1 MASFSAPFIRR
12 PVATLML
19 NLSLLVFGFLGLQR
33 LPVRELPDIDPPIVN
48 VLTVLPG
55 ASAEVVETELTER
68 LEDVIAG
75 VEGIKRLTSV
85 SREQVSSITIEF
97 NQNVDVDVAAQDVR
111 DQVARVRGSL
121 PSDAEDAIVSKQDA
135 NARPVMWISFFSD
148 ELDTMELTRIADEQ
162 VRERLQT
169 VPGVSNVIIGGEKRR
184 AMRLWLHSERM
195 AARGVTVQDVRQALD
210 EQNVELPSGR
220 LESLDLEMTI
230 QTRAQLRSPEEFDRM
245 VIRQDGDA
253 VIRFGDI
260 GEAEWG
266 VEDERAIAR
275 FTGRPS
281 VGLGVIRQSRAN
293 TLEVAEG
300 IKTMMEE
307 IAPTLPDSIQFAF
320 PYDESIF
327 IESAVIE
334 VWKTLAIAFVLVV
347 FTIFIFLRSLRS
359 TLIPAVAIPFSIMAT
374 FGGMY
379 VIGFSIN
386 IFTLLALVLAIGLVV
401 DDAIVVLENIYRH
414 LEEGKK
420 PMEAAFMAMDEISFA
435 VIATTLS
442 LVSVFLPLAFI
453 GGVTGR
459 LLLEF
464 AVALSFAVI
473 MSSLV
478 ALTLAPMLGARILR
492 EVKPEDHG
500 KLYQFFERRLDAIT
514 RSYVGALRYSLN
526 HRPTLLF
533 LALFSLILSGYF
545 FTNLEQEFLPSED
558 KGRLLALAFTQEG
571 ATPAFTDRMVRQ
583 IEDILLD
590 TPEVEAFF
598 TAIALPFDGPGSATQ
613 AFVFVRLT
621 SGERRHVR
629 DVVGG
634 PNGLAARFWMEVE
647 GAIAIP
653 IMPQAVDVRFG
664 QPFALILQHPDL
676 TRLDTVTQ
684 EISGELRRAGFLANV
699 RQTFELNKPEIRVEF
714 DRDRASALGISLEEI
729 SRTLQI
735 KFGGLEVSSL
745 QRGGRQY
752 EVIARLREENRM
764 SPDDLT
770 SLHVR
775 SAAGELIPLDSL
787 VNVEVGTGPNR
798 IERFQRRRSVTIEA
812 TPAGV
817 PLGRAVEQAEALL
830 AEHLP
835 EDVTYAWSGEA
846 LDLQESSADIYAF
859 FFLAIIVV
867 YMVLAAQF
875 ESLVHP
881 FTVMLSLPLAFVG
894 AFAGLYMLSWVN
906 FAGEQLHG
914 WVNFAPEVPG
924 FARVLQR
931 MVPRIPSM
939 NINIFSQVGLILL
952 VGLVTKNSIL
962 LVEFANQLVDKGL
975 DAKAA
980 MLEAGEKRL
989 RPILMTSMATIM
1001 GILPIAIGFGDSAES
1016 RRPLGVVAVGGMIT
1030 STLLTLLVIPVIY
1043 TLFSQLG
1050 ARGHGHSPEKSDSDP
1065 NSDPNSES
1073 GSESGA

>member
-55 ASAEVVETELTER
+55 ASAEVVETEITER

-75 VEGIKRLTSV
+75 VEGIRRLTSV

-97 NQNVDVDVAAQDVR
+97 RQNVDVDIGAQDVR
-111 DQVARVRGSL
+111 DQVARVRGRL
-121 PSDAEDAIVSKQDA
+121 PTDAEESIVSKQDA
-135 NARPVMWISFFSD
+135 NARPVMWISFFS
-148 ELDTMELTRIADEQ
+148 EALDPMELTRIVDEE

-169 VPGVSNVIIGGEKRR
+169 VPGVSNIIIGGEKRR
-184 AMRLWLHSERM
+184 AMRLWLDSGRM
-195 AARGVTVQDVRQALD
+195 AARGVTVQDVRTALD

-230 QTRAQLRSPEEFDRM
+230 QTRAQLRSPEEFMRM
-245 VIRQDGDA
+245 VIRQEEEG

-275 FTGRPS
+275 FTGQPS

-300 IKTMMEE
+300 IKRMMEE
-307 IAPTLPDSIQFAF
+307 IAPSLPAGLQFDF
-320 PYDESIF
+320 PYDESVF
-327 IESAVIE
+327 IERAVIE
-334 VWKTLAIAFVLVV
+334 VWQTLAVAFVLVV

-359 TLIPAVAIPFSIMAT
+359 TLIPAIAIPFSITAT
-374 FGGMY
+374 FGAMY
-379 VIGFSIN
+379 VLGFSIN

-420 PMEAAFMAMDEISFA
+420 PMESAFLAMDEISFA

-442 LVSVFLPLAFI
+442 LVSVFLPLAFV

-464 AVALSFAVI
+464 AIALSFAVI

-514 RSYVGALRYSLN
+514 RSYVRALRFSLN
-526 HRPTLLF
+526 HRLLLLAMAAFSLF
-533 LALFSLILSGYF
+533 LSAYF
-545 FTNLEQEFLPSED
+545 FRNLEQEFLPSED

-583 IEDILLD
+583 IEGILLD
-590 TPEVEAFF
+590 TPEVESFF
-598 TAIALPFDGPGSATQ
+598 TAVALPFDGPGSATQ
-613 AFVFVRLT
+613 AFIFTRLT
-621 SGERRHVR
+621 EGPRRHIR

-634 PNGLAARFWMEVE
+634 PSGLAARFWMEVE

-653 IMPQAVDVRFG
+653 ILPQAVDIRFG

-676 TRLDTVTQ
+676 ERLETVTR
-684 EISGELRRAGFLANV
+684 EISGQLRREGFLANI

-714 DRDRASALGISLEEI
+714 DRDRASALGISLEDI
-729 SRTLQI
+729 SRTLQL
-735 KFGGLEVSSL
+735 KFGGLEVSNL
-745 QRGGRQY
+745 QLGGRQY
-752 EVIARLREENRM
+752 QVIARLDENTRM
-764 SPDDLT
+764 TPEDLT
-770 SLHVR
+770 SIHVR
-775 SAAGELIPLDSL
+775 SASGELIPLGSL
-787 VNVEVGTGPNR
+787 VDVEIGTGPNR
-798 IERFQRRRSVTIEA
+798 IERFQRRRSVTLEA

-817 PLGRAVEQAEALL
+817 PLGTAVARAEAVL
-830 AEHLP
+830 AQHLP
-835 EDVTYAWSGEA
+835 PDVTFAWSGEA
-846 LDLQESSADIYAF
+846 LDLQEASADIYAF
-859 FFLAIIVV
+859 FLLAVVVV

-894 AFAGLYMLSWVN
+894 AFAALYMLSWVN

-939 NINIFSQVGLILL
+939 NMNIFSQVGLILL

-962 LVEFANQLVDKGL
+962 LVEFANQLMDKGME
-975 DAKAA
+975 AKEA
-980 MLEAGEKRL
+980 MLLAGEKRL

-1001 GILPIAIGFGDSAES
+1001 GILPIAIGFGDAAES

-1050 ARGHGHSPEKSDSDP
+1050 ARGHGHTKD
-1065 NSDPNSES
+1065 
-1073 GSESGA
+1073 

>member
-19 NLSLLVFGFLGLQR
+19 NVSLLVFGFLGLQR

-55 ASAEVVETELTER
+55 ASAEVVETEVTER

-75 VEGIKRLTSV
+75 VEGINRLTSV

-97 NQNVDVDVAAQDVR
+97 NQNVNVDVGAQDVR
-111 DQVARVRGSL
+111 DQVARVRGRL
-121 PSDAEDAIVSKQDA
+121 PSDAEESIVSKQDA
-135 NARPVMWISFFSD
+135 NARPVMWISFSSD
-148 ELDTMELTRIADEQ
+148 ELDPMELTRLVDEE

-184 AMRLWLHSERM
+184 AMRLWLDLERM
-195 AARGVTVQDVRQALD
+195 AARGVTVQDVRTALD

-220 LESLDLEMTI
+220 LESRDLELTI
-230 QTRAQLRSPEEFDRM
+230 QTRGQLQNPEEFLRM
-245 VIRQDGDA
+245 VIRQEEDG

-260 GEAEWG
+260 GDAEWG
-266 VEDERAIAR
+266 VEDDRAIAR

-281 VGLGVIRQSRAN
+281 VGLGVVRQSRAN

-300 IKTMMEE
+300 VKSMLDT
-307 IAPTLPDSIQFAF
+307 IAPGLPDSVQFAF

-327 IESAVIE
+327 IERAVVE
-334 VWKTLAIAFVLVV
+334 VWQTLAIAFILVV

-359 TLIPAVAIPFSIMAT
+359 TLIPAVAIPFSITAT
-374 FGGMY
+374 FGAMY
-379 VIGFSIN
+379 VLGFSIN

-414 LEEGKK
+414 IEEGKK
-420 PMEAAFMAMDEISFA
+420 PMDAAFMAMDEISFA

-442 LVSVFLPLAFI
+442 LVSVFLPLAFV
-453 GGVTGR
+453 GGITGR

-492 EVKPEDHG
+492 EVKPDEHG
-500 KLYQFFERRLDAIT
+500 KVYQFFERKLDAIT
-514 RSYVGALRYSLN
+514 RSYVASLRYSLD

-533 LALFSLILSGYF
+533 LAVFSLILSGYF
-545 FTNLEQEFLPSED
+545 FANLEQEFLPSED
-558 KGRLLALAFTQEG
+558 KGRMLALAFTQEG

-583 IEDILLD
+583 MEEILLE

-613 AFVFVRLT
+613 AFLFIRLVD
-621 SGERRHVR
+621 GDRRHVR

-653 IMPQAVDVRFG
+653 ILPQAVDVRFG
-664 QPFALILQHPDL
+664 QPFQLILQHPDL
-676 TRLDTVTQ
+676 NRLDQVTQ
-684 EISGELRRAGFLANV
+684 EISGQLRRAGFLGNV
-699 RQTFELNKPEIRVEF
+699 RQTFELNKPEVRVEF
-714 DRDRASALGISLEEI
+714 DRDRANALGISLEEI
-729 SRTLQI
+729 SRTLQV
-735 KFGGLEVSSL
+735 KFGGLEVSNF

-752 EVIARLREENRM
+752 QVIARLREENRM
-764 SPDDLT
+764 TPDDLT

-775 SAAGELIPLDSL
+775 SASGELIPLGSL
-787 VNVEVGTGPNR
+787 VDVEITTGPNR
-798 IERFQRRRSVTIEA
+798 IERFQRRRSVTLEA

-817 PLGRAVEQAEALL
+817 PLGTAVARAEELL

-835 EDVTYAWSGEA
+835 PDVTFSWAGEA
-846 LDLQESSADIYAF
+846 QDLQESSADIYAF

-881 FTVMLSLPLAFVG
+881 FTVMLSLPLAFMG
-894 AFAGLYMLSWVN
+894 AFAALYLLSWVN
-906 FAGEQLHG
+906 YGGEQLFG
-914 WVNFAPEVPG
+914 WVNFAPDAPG

-962 LVEFANQLVDKGL
+962 LVEFANQLVSQGMS
-975 DAKAA
+975 AKEA
-980 MLEAGEKRL
+980 MLKAGEKRL

-1016 RRPLGVVAVGGMIT
+1016 RRPLGVVAVGGMIS

-1043 TLFSQLG
+1043 TLFAQIG
-1050 ARGHGHSPEKSDSDP
+1050 GGPKPKDAP
-1065 NSDPNSES
+1065 SE
-1073 GSESGA
+1073 

>member
-19 NLSLLVFGFLGLQR
+19 NVSLLVFGFLGLQR
-33 LPVRELPDIDPPIVN
+33 LPVRELPDIDAPIVN
-48 VLTVLPG
+48 VLTVYPG
-55 ASAEVVETELTER
+55 ASAGVVETEITER

-75 VEGIKRLTSV
+75 VEGINTLSSV

-97 NQNVDVDVAAQDVR
+97 NQDVDIDVAAQDVR
-111 DQVARVRGSL
+111 DQVSRVRGEL
-121 PSDAEDAIVSKQDA
+121 PDDAEQSVISKQDA
-135 NARPVMWISFFSD
+135 NAQPVIWISFFSD
-148 ELDTMELTRIADEQ
+148 RFDTTELTRIADEQ

-169 VPGVSNVIIGGEKRR
+169 VTGVSSVIIGGEKRR
-184 AMRLWLHSERM
+184 AMRLWLDARQM
-195 AARGVTVQDVRQALD
+195 AARGVTLGDVDRALAA
-210 EQNVELPSGR
+210 QNVELPSGR
-220 LESLDLEMTI
+220 LEGRDLEMTI
-230 QTRAQLRSPEEFDRM
+230 QARGQLTAPEDFERM
-245 VIRQDGDA
+245 VIRQEGDA
-253 VIRFGDI
+253 VVRFGDI

-275 FTGRPS
+275 FTGKPS
-281 VGLGVIRQSRAN
+281 VGLGVVRQSRAN
-293 TLEVAEG
+293 TLEVAAG
-300 IKTMMEE
+300 VKAMMAE
-307 IAPTLPDSIQFAF
+307 IAPSLPEGIEYDF

-327 IESAVIE
+327 VERAVLE
-334 VWKTLAIAFVLVV
+334 VWETLGIAFVLVV

-359 TLIPAVAIPFSIMAT
+359 TLIPALAIPVSIVAT
-374 FGGMY
+374 FGAMFVMGY
-379 VIGFSIN
+379 SIN

-420 PMEAAFMAMDEISFA
+420 PMEAALLAMDEISFA

-453 GGVTGR
+453 GGITGR

-464 AVALSFAVI
+464 AVALSFSVI
-473 MSSLV
+473 ISSLV
-478 ALTLAPMLGARILR
+478 ALTLAPMLGARILK

-500 KLYQFFERRLDAIT
+500 RLYQFFERRLDAVT
-514 RSYVGALRYSLN
+514 KSYVGALRYSLD

-533 LALFSLILSGYF
+533 LAVFSLVMSGYF
-545 FTNLEQEFLPSED
+545 FSNLEQEFLPNED

-571 ATPAFTDRMVRQ
+571 ATPEFTDRMVRQ
-583 IEDILLD
+583 MEEILLSTPGVD
-590 TPEVEAFF
+590 TFF
-598 TAIALPFDGPGSATQ
+598 TAVALPFDGPGSATQ

-621 SGERRHVR
+621 DGERPHVR
-629 DVVGG
+629 DMLGG
-634 PNGLAARFWMEVE
+634 PNGLGARFWMEVE

-653 IMPQAVDVRFG
+653 IAPKAVDVRFG
-664 QPFALILQHPDL
+664 QPYQLILQHPDL
-676 TRLDTVTQ
+676 VRLDEVTQ
-684 EISGELRRAGFLANV
+684 QISGELRAAGFLANV

-714 DRDRASALGISLEEI
+714 DRDRANALGISLAEI
-729 SRTLQI
+729 SRTLQVN
-735 KFGGLEVSSL
+735 FGGLDLSSL
-745 QRGGRQY
+745 ELDGKQY
-752 EVIARLREENRM
+752 EVIARLRAESRM
-764 SPDDLT
+764 SPEDLEVI
-770 SLHVR
+770 HMR
-775 SAAGELIPLDSL
+775 SASGELVPLGSL
-787 VNVEVGTGPNR
+787 VRLQADTGPNQ
-798 IERFQRRRSVTIEA
+798 IERYQRRRSVTIEA

-817 PLGRAVEQAEALL
+817 PLGRAVEQTEAIL
-830 AEHLP
+830 AESLP
-835 EDVTYAWSGEA
+835 EDVSYVWSGEA
-846 LDLQESSADIYAF
+846 EDLQESSADIYAF
-859 FFLAIIVV
+859 FLLAIVVV

-894 AFAGLYMLSWVN
+894 AFAALYMLSWVN
-906 FAGEQLHG
+906 FAGEQLFG
-914 WVNFAPEVPG
+914 WVNYAPDAPG
-924 FARVLQR
+924 FARALQR
-931 MVPRIPSM
+931 VIPRIPSM

-975 DAKAA
+975 SAKEA

-989 RPILMTSMATIM
+989 RPILMTSLATIM
-1001 GILPIAIGFGDSAES
+1001 GILPIAIGFGDAGES

-1050 ARGHGHSPEKSDSDP
+1050 ARGHGHAREA
-1065 NSDPNSES
+1065 EAA
-1073 GSESGA
+1073 EGAEEA